1 MSYDIVTMGPLL
13 CEIMRKE
20 LDKPLYSPA
29 DFSGPYASGDAAIM
43 INTAAKLGA
52 NCAIIGV
59 VGDDGFGRCVTDRMK
74 ESGVDCSMVRVD
86 PKASTGTAFV
96 CYFSDESRNFLYH
109 VRHAAPGM
117 LTADDV
123 DLDKIRD
130 AKWIHVSGFTLST
143 NQNSAEAVYK
153 MVKGVSKKT
162 KICFDPNIRPEV
174 LSVEQIR
181 SLCYPVIQRADLIFP
196 SKGEAMMFTGESTD
210 NAGCRKWASEGKIVV
225 LKNGEAGCRI
235 FSGNETMDI
244 PSFPVM
250 EVDPTGAGDTFCG
263 AFLTALLEGKK
274 LADCGRFANA
284 AGAMSVRKRGPME
297 GAPSR
302 EELEA
307 FLKEA
312 EKQIC

>member
-1 MSYDIVTMGPLL
+1 
-13 CEIMRKE
+13 
-20 LDKPLYSPA
+20 
-29 DFSGPYASGDAAIM
+29 
-43 INTAAKLGA
+43 
-52 NCAIIGV
+52 
-59 VGDDGFGRCVTDRMK
+59 
-74 ESGVDCSMVRVD
+74 
-86 PKASTGTAFV
+86 
-96 CYFSDESRNFLYH
+96 
-109 VRHAAPGM
+109 
-117 LTADDV
+117 
-123 DLDKIRD
+123 
-130 AKWIHVSGFTLST
+130 
-143 NQNSAEAVYK
+143 
-153 MVKGVSKKT
+153 
-162 KICFDPNIRPEV
+162 
-174 LSVEQIR
+174 
-181 SLCYPVIQRADLIFP
+181 
-196 SKGEAMMFTGESTD
+196 MMFTGESTD

-244 PSFPVM
+244 PSFPVT